1 MVNDLFIGSDHQ
13 NPTQVLDVFR
23 KFSLSQSISVNE
35 LYHWAGVALESPCD
49 FGSISHAFLN
59 GPSLETSIQLKCEQW

>member
-23 KFSLSQSISVNE
+23 KVSLSQSISVNE
-35 LYHWAGVALESPCD
+35 LYH
-49 FGSISHAFLN
+49 
-59 GPSLETSIQLKCEQW
+59 